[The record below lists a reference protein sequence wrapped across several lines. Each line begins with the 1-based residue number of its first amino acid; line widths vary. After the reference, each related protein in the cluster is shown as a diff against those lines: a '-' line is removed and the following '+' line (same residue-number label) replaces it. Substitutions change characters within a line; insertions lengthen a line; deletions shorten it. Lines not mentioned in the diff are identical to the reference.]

1 MFNQYNEPSN
11 YMTYDSS
18 SLNQYNYKNLD
29 DVFPVY
35 QQYQNLYYFKKQI
48 NPITLANVNAQS
60 RDPTNLPCDIR
71 PTIYDGIDGVYGHN
85 SMNDITHLQT
95 RFNNPNNWRD
105 NIPSQHGFHNQ
116 NEHTLNNKRPISS
129 IQAGQASSNQD
140 IHGYLLFQKKKIS
153 KLSIYI

>member
-116 NEHTLNNKRPISS
+116 NEHTLNNKRPVSS

-140 IHGYLLFQKKKIS
+140 VHGYLLF
-153 KLSIYI
+153 

>member
-1 MFNQYNEPSN
+1 MFNQYNELSN

-48 NPITLANVNAQS
+48 NPLTLANVNAQS

-140 IHGYLLFQKKKIS
+140 VHGYLLF
-153 KLSIYI
+153 

>member
-1 MFNQYNEPSN
+1 MFDEYNAMTN

-116 NEHTLNNKRPISS
+116 NEHTLNNKRPRSS

-140 IHGYLLFQKKKIS
+140 IHGYLFF
-153 KLSIYI
+153 

>member
-11 YMTYDSS
+11 YMSYDSS

-29 DVFPVY
+29 DIFPDY

-95 RFNNPNNWRD
+95 RFHNPNNWRD

-116 NEHTLNNKRPISS
+116 HEDTFNNKRPISS

-140 IHGYLLFQKKKIS
+140 IHGYLLF
-153 KLSIYI
+153 

>member
-48 NPITLANVNAQS
+48 NPITLANVNAHS

-116 NEHTLNNKRPISS
+116 NEHTLNNKRPVSS

-140 IHGYLLFQKKKIS
+140 VHGYLLF
-153 KLSIYI
+153 